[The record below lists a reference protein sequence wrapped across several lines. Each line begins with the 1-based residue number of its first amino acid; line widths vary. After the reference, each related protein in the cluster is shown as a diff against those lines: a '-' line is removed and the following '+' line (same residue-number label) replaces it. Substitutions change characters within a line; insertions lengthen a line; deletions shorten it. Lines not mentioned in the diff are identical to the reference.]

1 MSITPLFPNP
11 RPRHVARAAAW
22 VRQAIGGLAAAQ
34 GIAVLLAPPGAG
46 AG

>member
-1 MSITPLFPNP
+1 MSITPLFPSP
-11 RPRHVARAAAW
+11 RPRQVAHAAAW

-46 AG
+46 VG